1 MAAFYKLTEDA
12 LLVAPNF
19 VENMNYLLTKENKDS
34 YTYPVDGWY
43 WFESEQEARVFF
55 DLPFPLVSEMSGMI
69 DPYATH
75 S

>member
-1 MAAFYKLTEDA
+1 
-12 LLVAPNF
+12 
-19 VENMNYLLTKENKDS
+19 MNYLLTKENKDS